1 LRSIRGLWFLAALG
15 FIVLDARSSIHAAQD
30 WKARWDNTVA
40 KAKSEGKIVVFGPPG
55 DAIRS
60 ALTEGFERAF
70 AGIRLEYSGASGGET
85 GAKIS
90 AERAGGVY
98 SVDVVLSG
106 TTTSNILLKPIG
118 ALDPIKPVLVL
129 PEVTDAK
136 HWMDQRLEF
145 SDDAGQFNV
154 VFVSNVNSPIA
165 YNLEQAKPTEID
177 QLDRLLNPKWKGRIV
192 INDPLPPGPGNS
204 TFRLIWNEL
213 GQEKATDYYRKIHA
227 QAAIVDRD
235 SRRQLEWIAQ
245 GKYPILLGANSSMA
259 QELLKRGL
267 KFGVLSEFADIG
279 GQVTASF
286 GSAMLINKTPHP
298 NAAAVFINWLL
309 SREGQTAWSQAMND
323 KSRRLDVSATHL
335 PAFRSP
341 KPGGKYWASYTEKE
355 STRTPEE
362 EKILKELFGR

>member
-1 LRSIRGLWFLAALG
+1 MRSMRGLWFLAALG
-15 FIVLDARSSIHAAQD
+15 FIVLGARSSIYAAQD

-40 KAKSEGKIVVFGPPG
+40 KAKSEGKVVVFGPPG
-55 DAIRS
+55 DAIRT

-90 AERAGGVY
+90 AERTGGVY

-145 SDDAGQFNV
+145 SDDAGQFNL

-213 GQEKATDYYRKIHA
+213 GPEKATD
-227 QAAIVDRD
+227 
-235 SRRQLEWIAQ
+235 
-245 GKYPILLGANSSMA
+245 
-259 QELLKRGL
+259 
-267 KFGVLSEFADIG
+267 
-279 GQVTASF
+279 
-286 GSAMLINKTPHP
+286 
-298 NAAAVFINWLL
+298 
-309 SREGQTAWSQAMND
+309 
-323 KSRRLDVSATHL
+323 
-335 PAFRSP
+335 
-341 KPGGKYWASYTEKE
+341 
-355 STRTPEE
+355 
-362 EKILKELFGR
+362 